1 MYFLN
6 AVLLI
11 SFTSYVL
18 ILGKIPI
25 FDRENIYVVD
35 FPLIFWKLHVS
46 FLSLCYV
53 PVLPMYEGAKANVAN
68 GYYLSLLQ
76 LY

>member
-11 SFTSYVL
+11 SFTGYVL

-35 FPLIFWKLHVS
+35 FPLIFLETTCVFSKFVLRPCAPHV
-46 FLSLCYV
+46 
-53 PVLPMYEGAKANVAN
+53 
-68 GYYLSLLQ
+68 
-76 LY
+76 